1 MKFFWNLIHPPLKL
15 LRSLV
20 QQMNGVKGKQW
31 MMYEEEKVDKISI
44 GNLKKVLDVEEV
56 CTV

>member
-1 MKFFWNLIHPPLKL
+1 
-15 LRSLV
+15 
-20 QQMNGVKGKQW
+20 
-31 MMYEEEKVDKISI
+31 MYEEEKVDKISI

>member
-1 MKFFWNLIHPPLKL
+1 
-15 LRSLV
+15 
-20 QQMNGVKGKQW
+20 

-56 CTV
+56 CTVQEENPRSND